1 MSQKLTNKEL
11 EIIANKRSSR
21 GLTRGTQKRSS
32 VRRIEGFENIKNG
45 GIIILVIVISLVLGI
60 VGARY
65 PLRLLK
71 NNKYNMLY
79 NFIIHFFLGYI
90 ILPVRIILHII

>member
-1 MSQKLTNKEL
+1 MSQKLTNREL

-21 GLTRGTQKRSS
+21 GLTRGTQRSS
-32 VRRIEGFENIKNG
+32 VRRIEGFENIKSG

-60 VGARY
+60 VGVRY

-90 ILPVRIILHII
+90 ILPVRIILSIV